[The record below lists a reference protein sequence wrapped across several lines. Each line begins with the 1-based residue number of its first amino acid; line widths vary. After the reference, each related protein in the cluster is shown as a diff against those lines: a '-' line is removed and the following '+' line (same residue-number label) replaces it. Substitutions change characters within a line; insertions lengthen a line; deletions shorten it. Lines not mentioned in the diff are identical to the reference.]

1 MKKVF
6 FPLVSFLFLFA
17 CETPMHVGESL
28 NDSYLMHVECIP
40 GSTTRQEVTLLLKR
54 ARAKD
59 VHVDDTGTNVTIEA
73 AYYKS
78 DNAVDVLEGIADDL
92 RQLGGVI
99 YVELRDN
106 PRVVREN
113 R

>member
-6 FPLVSFLFLFA
+6 FPLLSVLFLFA
-17 CETPMHVGESL
+17 CETPMQVSENL
-28 NDSYLMHVECIP
+28 NDSYLMHVECLS
-40 GSTTRQEVTLLLKR
+40 GAATRQEVLLLLKR
-54 ARAKD
+54 ARARD
-59 VHVDDTGTNVTIEA
+59 VHVDETGTNVTIEA

-78 DNAVDVLEGIADDL
+78 DNAVDALEGIASDL
-92 RQLGGVI
+92 RQIGAVI

-106 PRVVREN
+106 PRMVRET

>member
-6 FPLVSFLFLFA
+6 FPLLSVLFLFA
-17 CETPMHVGESL
+17 CETPMQVSENL
-28 NDSYLMHVECIP
+28 NDSYLMHVECLS
-40 GSTTRQEVTLLLKR
+40 GAATRQEVLLLLKR
-54 ARAKD
+54 ARARD
-59 VHVDDTGTNVTIEA
+59 VHVDETGTNVTIEA

>member
-6 FPLVSFLFLFA
+6 FPLISILFLFA
-17 CETPMHVGESL
+17 CETPMQVTE
-28 NDSYLMHVECIP
+28 NPEDSYLMHVECIP

-78 DNAVDVLEGIADDL
+78 DNAVDALEGIASDL
-92 RQLGGVI
+92 RQIGAVI

-106 PRVVREN
+106 PRVVRET